1 MSELFERLKDL
12 PTATVSDVQRN
23 LQTTYIM
30 DSAIHSIVPGSR
42 LAGPAF
48 TILARAGSIISVHKA
63 LLEAPPGSVLVV
75 GGETGQ
81 FVQFALFG
89 KLMAMQARLRGI
101 AGLVVDGAVRDTAD
115 LRELRFPVFA
125 RGATPHVG
133 LNRVVGQTQMPVPC
147 GGLVVQPGDYVLG
160 DDDGVAIIPAML
172 AEQVIAAAEE
182 KVRGEANLIKRMQAG
197 EHLTDMIGFTQ
208 IIRGEVPPR

>member
-1 MSELFERLKDL
+1 MSELLERLKDL

-23 LQTTYIM
+23 LQTCYVM
-30 DSAIHSIVPGSR
+30 DSAIHSIVPGLR

-48 TILARAGSIISVHKA
+48 TVLARAGSIISVHKA

-101 AGLVVDGAVRDTAD
+101 SGLVVDGAVRDTAD

-133 LNRVVGQTQMPVPC
+133 LNRVVGQTQVPVPC

-160 DDDGVAIIPAML
+160 DDDGIVIIPAML
-172 AEQVIAAAEE
+172 AEQVIAATEE

-197 EHLTDMIGFTQ
+197 EHLSDMIGFTQ
-208 IIRGEVPPR
+208 IIPADK